1 MWRVILCN
9 TLFLAKFKIMLI
21 FFDFMLSHLVIFIN
35 MQKLM
40 YVYTGKRH
48 VLFTFDNCIGTYS
61 TDLTN
66 TWVVFHIWN
75 DMIWYMMCDMTWY
88 DMIYAMI
95 WYDMIWCIHELRLG
109 LHPVAV
115 VQYTFTCQQYTEQH
129 NETEY
134 TERNIH
140 NNKNI

>member
-75 DMIWYMMCDMTWY
+75 DMIWYDMIYDVWY
-88 DMIYAMI
+88 DMV
-95 WYDMIWCIHELRLG
+95 WYDICYDMVRYDMMYSWTAIGFTPSGSSTVHIYMPTVHRTTQWNRIHR
-109 LHPVAV
+109 
-115 VQYTFTCQQYTEQH
+115 
-129 NETEY
+129 TEY
-134 TERNIH
+134 T
-140 NNKNI
+140 